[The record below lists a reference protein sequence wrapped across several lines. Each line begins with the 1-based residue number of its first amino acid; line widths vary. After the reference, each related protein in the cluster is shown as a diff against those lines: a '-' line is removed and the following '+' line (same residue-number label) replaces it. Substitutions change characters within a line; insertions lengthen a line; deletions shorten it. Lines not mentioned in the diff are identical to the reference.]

1 MSELKTCPFCGG
13 EARFET
19 YGDAYCAVVCQ
30 SCNCGTNTMS
40 FDDSMRAVAA
50 WNRRAERTCEM
61 LPSDTETTC
70 TVHYRVNGCSV
81 DYEYGYKRC
90 SCCDADIVD
99 CETLRFCPY
108 CGARIERGGE

>member
-1 MSELKTCPFCGG
+1 MSELKPCPFCGG

-40 FDDSMRAVAA
+40 FDDGMRAVAA
-50 WNRRAERTCEM
+50 WNRRAERT
-61 LPSDTETTC
+61 
-70 TVHYRVNGCSV
+70 G
-81 DYEYGYKRC
+81 
-90 SCCDADIVD
+90 
-99 CETLRFCPY
+99 TLRHVDWDDGQCTWGCKCSACGYRFEHETGVCWHYCPY